1 MYIYDNEK
9 RLKEQ
14 YDVTE
19 KVKNGSITCEDI
31 KSQQRAVRLTENDMQ
46 KMTIATQNLTIA
58 TLRDQLSRT
67 QQLYLAKSADYDTI
81 SNAFFWK
88 ITSPMRR
95 TSDRAK
101 YLLRN
106 SALSHKIWTGLKRLK
121 KGGAHVSSEQSD
133 GENTES
139 SAESHLPTADANL
152 VCCNRYIPPE
162 SLYKLQN
169 DTPIDVILPVY
180 NGNNI
185 LPPLLESIPRTAM
198 RYRLIIVD
206 DHSSDEQ
213 ILPMLQAYAAAR
225 ENVLILENETNIGYT
240 RSINK
245 ALKLCTGHVVLLN
258 SDIRLP
264 EYWLERLIAPI
275 LTDETVCSATPFT
288 NSGTICS
295 FPVFCQDNEIYL
307 GLSVDEIDGVFGRL
321 HPQYTTIP
329 TGVGFCMALNKKAL
343 DQIGLY
349 DEESFPRGYGEEN
362 DWCQRA
368 EQAGFHNVMV
378 ENLFVYHQ
386 HGATFTSEEKAKLIE
401 MNSKMLSKKH
411 PNYFK
416 DVQEY
421 ILADPISAYRET
433 ARLMLYALG
442 PAPIL
447 AFNHDLGGGASYYL
461 KKKIEELSADGQE
474 VVIIRYTTD
483 GEYVI
488 SRIIKEREVSA
499 SSPSMDRLFQFL
511 PDEIQYIWVNEL
523 VSYPELGMTM
533 DAIIK
538 ISQKSGAKIRFLL
551 HDYYCICPNYNLL
564 DKEGHYCNVCD
575 PKDCMK
581 CCQQSTD
588 MVSWRAGWGNFLFSC
603 NEIIAFSQDS
613 AQILQKCYP
622 QLNNIQVI
630 PHEVPLLRKIKPHLR
645 KNLLTIG
652 VIGNIINIP
661 KGEKI
666 IEEMASL
673 IRNKDLPVKIIL
685 IGELCDSALADDI
698 IMITGKYKREN
709 LPDELEQNHI
719 DIVLIPSICPETF
732 SYTTSEAMHM
742 GVPVACFNIGAPAER
757 VSQYEKGIII
767 PEISAQSA
775 LATLYSY
782 WQSKELEGV

>member
-1 MYIYDNEK
+1 MNIYDNEK

-14 YDVTE
+14 DDVTE
-19 KVKNGSITCEDI
+19 NVEDEGLAYAGI
-31 KSQQRAVRLTENDMQ
+31 KSEQGVARLTENDIQ
-46 KMTIATQNLTIA
+46 NITIATQNITIA
-58 TLRDQLSRT
+58 ALRDQLSRT
-67 QQLYLAKSADYDTI
+67 QQLYLEKSADYDTI

-121 KGGAHVSSEQSD
+121 KGGAHVSPEQSN
-133 GENTES
+133 GEHIES
-139 SAESHLPTADANL
+139 SEESHLPTADANL
-152 VCCNRYIPPE
+152 VCCNRYTPPE
-162 SLYKLQN
+162 SLYILQN
-169 DTPIDVILPVY
+169 NTPIDVILPVY

-213 ILPMLQAYAAAR
+213 ILPMLQAYASTR
-225 ENVLILENETNIGYT
+225 ENVLLVENEINIGYT

-321 HPQYTTIP
+321 RPQYTTIP

-349 DEESFPRGYGEEN
+349 DEECFPRGYGEEN

-401 MNSKMLSKKH
+401 QNSKRLNKKH

-416 DVQEY
+416 DVQDY

-433 ARLMLYALG
+433 ARLMLYAPG
-442 PAPIL
+442 PAPVL
-447 AFNHDLGGGASYYL
+447 AFNHDWGGGATYYL
-461 KKKIEELSADGQE
+461 NKKIEELSADGQE
-474 VVIIRYTTD
+474 AVIIRYMTD

-488 SRIIKEREVSA
+488 SRIIKESEVSA
-499 SSPSMDRLFQFL
+499 SSSSLDRLFQLL
-511 PDEIQYIWVNEL
+511 PDRIQYIWVNEL
-523 VSYPELGMTM
+523 VSYLELGKVM
-533 DAIIK
+533 DEIIK
-538 ISQKSGAKIRFLL
+538 IAQKRGAKIRYLL
-551 HDYYCICPNYNLL
+551 HDYYCICPNFNLL

-575 PKDCMK
+575 PRDCRK
-581 CCQQSTD
+581 RCQQSMD
-588 MVSWRAGWGNFLFSC
+588 MVSWRTVWGSFLFSC
-603 NEIIAFSQDS
+603 NEIIVFSKDS
-613 AQILQKCYP
+613 ANILKRSYP
-622 QLNNIQVI
+622 KLNNIRVI
-630 PHEVPLLRKIKPHLR
+630 PHEVAFIRKV
-645 KNLLTIG
+645 NLPKRTEQLTIG
-652 VIGNIINIP
+652 VIGVITVP
-661 KGEKI
+661 KGENI
-666 IEEMASL
+666 IKEMVKL
-673 IRNKDLPVKIIL
+673 IRERQLPVHITVVGYTINV
-685 IGELCDSALADDI
+685 IPDDEI
-698 IMITGKYKREN
+698 VSITGKYDRDD
-709 LPDELEQNHI
+709 LPDVLERNRI

-732 SYTTSEAMHM
+732 SYTTSEAICM
-742 GVPVACFNIGAPAER
+742 GIPVACFNIGAQAEKIK
-757 VSQYEKGIII
+757 QYNKGIII
-767 PEISAQSA
+767 PEITAKSA
-775 LATLYSY
+775 LETIYGNWKSNGLG
-782 WQSKELEGV
+782 W